1 MDGAQT
7 DTTDLTS
14 RLVLVRRE
22 YRAAYDALAQAITAE
37 EAWQPQAALDAYNR
51 GLERLRRGLAMSHP
65 TPLDHDP
72 AWEEAAE
79 MQCKMRDME
88 TQVLEQIAE
97 LEIKL
102 DTMPHGVVPSQSIV
116 IPPMEAEEL
125 QVIES
130 GVHLFRATRDG
141 RVWTPAVTGGLRVM
155 RFQQPTDDPLLPPAF
170 LQACGWVYPLLPGRS
185 PVLRFADGAYIFPDE
200 RPGEPPGVCMAVVLS
215 PSVPLQDRELL
226 NDLLMELA
234 NLRMQTDAASVTLD
248 PCRVHGDTAQPSIPN
263 WSLNVAQGINT
274 GAEWLTWG
282 LGLGAQAMGTAVR
295 WGGEQ
300 VRKRVEPAS
309 RPISVDPRVATGL
322 NVTRQAAGGVVKVSE
337 VVVGAVSSA
346 VTRMGH
352 ILAPH
357 VHRCGSRLLP
367 QSIRHSDQHGS
378 TVDGAFV
385 VAASGLKGITT
396 VWSGLE
402 QAAKTVSNAVS
413 NTTADTVEH
422 KYGEEAGQATRNAM
436 DSAIDLGT
444 AVYNVSHLGV
454 KQLIKCTAKETG
466 RAVITRYPLPED
478 MSGRTAQQ
486 QVLEDVP
493 TDPTTSSIQPNAGT
507 ATKKETE

>member
-1 MDGAQT
+1 
-7 DTTDLTS
+7 
-14 RLVLVRRE
+14 
-22 YRAAYDALAQAITAE
+22 
-37 EAWQPQAALDAYNR
+37 DAYNR
-51 GLERLRRGLAMSHP
+51 GLERLRRGLAMSEP
-65 TPLDHDP
+65 TPLGHDP

-102 DTMPHGVVPSQSIV
+102 DTEPVSSLDHRRGVLKGWRSLRNLISLRNATFRRVTMINLFMSAILCEHRAAVSENHRICVFGEQHGVVPRQDIV

-130 GVHLFRATRDG
+130 GVYLFRASTDG
-141 RVWTPAVTGGLRVM
+141 RVWTPAVAGGLRVM
-155 RFQQPTDDPLLPPAF
+155 RFQQPTDDALLPPAF

-185 PVLRFADGAYIFPDE
+185 PILRFADGAYVFPDE
-200 RPGEPPGVCMAVVLS
+200 RPGEQPGVCMAVVLS

-234 NLRMQTDAASVTLD
+234 NLRMQ
-248 PCRVHGDTAQPSIPN
+248 
-263 WSLNVAQGINT
+263 
-274 GAEWLTWG
+274 WLSWG

-300 VRKRVEPAS
+300 VRRRVEPAN
-309 RPISVDPRVATGL
+309 RPVSVDPRVATGL
-322 NVTRQAAGGVVKVSE
+322 RVTRQAAGGVVKVSE
-337 VVVGAVSSA
+337 VVGDSAVS
-346 VTRMGH
+346 RMGH

-367 QSIRHSDQHGS
+367 ESIRHSDQHGS

-413 NTTADTVEH
+413 NTTVDTVEH

-436 DSAIDLGT
+436 ASAIDLGT

-454 KQLIKCTAKETG
+454 KQLIKSTAKETG
-466 RAVITRYPLPED
+466 RAFPDKGNSKEEKLGNLGGVNEGIKDHSFGL
-478 MSGRTAQQ
+478 
-486 QVLEDVP
+486 
-493 TDPTTSSIQPNAGT
+493 GT
-507 ATKKETE
+507 I